1 MVCLHGVCACSC
13 RLMLCNS
20 KLQEQNSVGF
30 AASFFRP
37 GKFVKTTV
45 LEVVFDGAAEQQQP
59 CLHQRQQLRDC
70 SLRSHI
76 PERVA
81 SGMIFL
87 IFLRDQW
94 LVSHHLRHLPKRVR
108 PGAVSLTV
116 A

>member
-30 AASFFRP
+30 AASVFRP

-81 SGMIFL
+81 SGMIF
-87 IFLRDQW
+87 
-94 LVSHHLRHLPKRVR
+94 
-108 PGAVSLTV
+108 
-116 A
+116 